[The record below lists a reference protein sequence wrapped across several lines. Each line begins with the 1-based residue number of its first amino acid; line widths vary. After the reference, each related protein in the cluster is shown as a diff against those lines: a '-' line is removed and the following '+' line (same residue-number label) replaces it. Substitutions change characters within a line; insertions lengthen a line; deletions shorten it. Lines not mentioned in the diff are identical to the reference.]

1 MAGPLY
7 SDSWYQTIHVRLSLY
22 PMFIHNH
29 MSRILLCPSEEE
41 FLFSIRSMSKI
52 AWAYGM
58 EVRRVLFAIVC
69 KVLKSRVI
77 PNGKHRA
84 IWRWGL
90 PRRWFYRAGEPRPLC
105 KSVHSPCR
113 RARQVRLGTPGNIW
127 NVLMF
132 MVLYPLVNKQFAIEN
147 GPDENH
153 HTKDWSMIPGRLHT
167 LLCKFSLCCLLH
179 LPPHLCYHLAQAQAL
194 LVPLEVVA
202 LEQPM
207 HASLGLVG
215 LKIPPAGGIAMG
227 SPCIKAATRCWLM
240 APAM

>member
-1 MAGPLY
+1 MGVWHGSPPC
-7 SDSWYQTIHVRLSLY
+7 SLRDCVQ
-22 PMFIHNH
+22 
-29 MSRILLCPSEEE
+29 SL
-41 FLFSIRSMSKI
+41 
-52 AWAYGM
+52 
-58 EVRRVLFAIVC
+58 EVPCNPQWQAQGDLA
-69 KVLKSRVI
+69 L
-77 PNGKHRA
+77 
-84 IWRWGL
+84 GL